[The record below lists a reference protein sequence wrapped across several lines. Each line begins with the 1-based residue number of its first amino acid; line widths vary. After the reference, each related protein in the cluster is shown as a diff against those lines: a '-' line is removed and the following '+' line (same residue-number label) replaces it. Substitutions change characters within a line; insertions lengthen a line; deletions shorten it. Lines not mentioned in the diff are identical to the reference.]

1 MNITA
6 KLSQIQAQL
15 KAPKNQRNAFGG
27 YNYRSCEDILE
38 AVKPLL
44 GEACLTIS
52 DDIVLIGDRFYIKAT
67 AKLSLGNECIENS
80 AFAREPLAK
89 KGMDEAQITGA
100 TSSYARKYALNGLF
114 AIDDTKDADATNT
127 HGREEKTDFEK
138 SATADKRANTI
149 AVKKAINEGK
159 DELPQRTEEKLKDD
173 FTKTLQHLVNV
184 KSFKNLNNTQ
194 IDFIN
199 RLLKELHERNFEQQY
214 EQLSTLYTK
223 LQQDNIDDNITF

>member
-67 AKLSLGNECIENS
+67 AKLSLGSEVIENS

-127 HGREEKTDFEK
+127 HGKEEKTDFEK
-138 SATADKRANTI
+138 TATAEKRANTM

-159 DELPQRTEEKLKDD
+159 DELPGRTAEKLKDD
-173 FTKTLQHLVNV
+173 FTKTLQHLVNI
-184 KSFKNLNNTQ
+184 KSWKNLNNTQ

-199 RLLKELHERNFEQQY
+199 RLLKELHDKGYDDEY
-214 EQLSTLYTK
+214 EKLSTLYNK
-223 LQQDNIDDNITF
+223 LQSEELADEIQF